1 MKQLSHDVRI
11 VYIDNNDDVVQ
22 NCYNHQF
29 QVQNPNT
36 YASQSINLVET
47 RSIDLPNLNYIYLS
61 CQYPV
66 RVTFNGTNDV
76 ICQHLSWVNA
86 EESQDLRIE
95 NNDTTLLENNIQIL
109 YGTVEPLL
117 IP

>member
-1 MKQLSHDVRI
+1 MRQLSHDVRI
-11 VYIDNNDDVVQ
+11 VYIDNTDDVVQ

-29 QVQNPNT
+29 QIANPNK
-36 YASQSINLVET
+36 YASQSMNLVQQNV
-47 RSIDLPNLNYIYLS
+47 IDLPNLNYIYIS

-76 ICQHLSWVNA
+76 ICQHLSWINT
-86 EESQDLRIE
+86 EESQDIFIA
-95 NNDTTLLENNIQIL
+95 NNDDTLLENNIQIL